1 QRGLRHRV
9 APDEAEGVL
18 DRLRRYVRFGQE
30 RGAEGVPEQEP
41 GTLRPLPRV
50 AGEGVVGHA
59 LAPPLGL
66 VQRDPSEDAHLRAR
80 GPERGSE
87 GPDQRQLD
95 DPKIDPGD
103 HEDAHAPSARAKTY
117 ADRSR
122 TKATPARPRPRHA
135 SAASATA

>member
-41 GTLRPLPRV
+41 GALRPLPRV

-59 LAPPLGL
+59 LAPPLAL
-66 VQRDPSEDAHLRAR
+66 VQRDPGENAHLRAR
-80 GPERGSE
+80 GPERGPE
-87 GPDQRQLD
+87 RPDQRQLD
-95 DPKIDPGD
+95 DPKIDPAD
-103 HEDAHAPSARAKTY
+103 HEDAPSARAKTY

-122 TKATPARPRPRHA
+122 RKATPA
-135 SAASATA
+135 